1 MNCKYPK
8 VLNGTIIQVNSLKSL
23 QILILKKLI
32 FSECYSNWGYPERF
46 KEFDILINIDELI
59 ISRSTS
65 NKYYWSKK
73 GIEAEMKSTIFTKSI
88 SIITAIFWLENILF
102 IRILKLL
109 TLINMLS
116 FSKIWISSV
125 KNKLEFK
132 GRNTTILL
140 GNAST
145 HRAKKSV
152 SFLKRRI
159 Q

>member
-1 MNCKYPK
+1 M
-8 VLNGTIIQVNSLKSL
+8 KSL

-32 FSECYSNWGYPERF
+32 FSECYSDWGYQEWF

-88 SIITAIFWLENILF
+88 SIITAIFLTGKYFIYPNIEAINSDKYVEF
-102 IRILKLL
+102 LKDL
-109 TLINMLS
+109 NE
-116 FSKIWISSV
+116 FC

-152 SFLKRRI
+152 SFLKWRI